1 MNRLIRITK
10 PEDVFPQ
17 YRNTPISMLLEYHN
31 LNREFETYSQAQML
45 ISMCMDNRNTL
56 TSPIISHLFYV
67 REEATSPTANLKSP
81 LRLPSAM

>member
-31 LNREFETYSQAQML
+31 LNREFETYSQAHML
-45 ISMCMDNRNTL
+45 ISMCMDNRKHLNIPDNFTL
-56 TSPIISHLFYV
+56 PI
-67 REEATSPTANLKSP
+67 ATAKETLNSL
-81 LRLPSAM
+81 

>member
-45 ISMCMDNRNTL
+45 ISMCMDNSLPILVFNL
-56 TSPIISHLFYV
+56 TKKGNIKRAVWGETIGTIVS
-67 REEATSPTANLKSP
+67 
-81 LRLPSAM
+81 

>member
-45 ISMCMDNRNTL
+45 ISMCMDN
-56 TSPIISHLFYV
+56 
-67 REEATSPTANLKSP
+67 
-81 LRLPSAM
+81 